1 MKTQSV
7 RYDFKKI
14 KPKNTE
20 PEAKLEKT
28 KSGECREDRV
38 REIWVPDG
46 PFLEGP
52 LLEGPVKEVRVRE
65 DQVLDIHLGFLKLN
79 LVPMPS
85 AIGWNGYPNPVQ

>member
-1 MKTQSV
+1 MEKTKLGNTKSRSVKTDFMKTQSV

-38 REIWVPDG
+38 REI
-46 PFLEGP
+46 
-52 LLEGPVKEVRVRE
+52 
-65 DQVLDIHLGFLKLN
+65 
-79 LVPMPS
+79 
-85 AIGWNGYPNPVQ
+85 